1 MTAFEATSYD
11 LPLKVVYRWAKGEHT
26 SRAGVILRCRLKD
39 GAEGWGEVAF
49 GPHVEINGAAISR
62 EVLEIVRGLDPESED
77 FLEQVDSRGPHNRVR
92 CAIATAWFSARAT
105 SAGQPLNRY
114 LAGGTRDVPPM
125 QVPINGLVGERD
137 VTAAIAQAED
147 YVRQGMTTLK
157 IKCFADVAHDLD
169 RVRALREAFPDVT
182 FRLDPNDAWK
192 TLDDALRNMDAF
204 APFGIDYVEDPIDT
218 GNVSIGEMAK
228 ICRSGAIL
236 TAWDNPVETLEN
248 MHRLVEAGAVNVF
261 IFKMPRAGGPDRFL
275 EMADFAAASGI
286 RCVNTGPLETA
297 IGTLAGLHVTS
308 LLAQPVS
315 HSGFSL
321 SGHYARD
328 LAVVPPVVGG
338 IRSLP
343 DNPGLGVV
351 PDFA

>member
-1 MTAFEATSYD
+1 MTAFEATPYD

-26 SRAGVILRCRLKD
+26 SRAGIILRCRLKD

-49 GPHVEINGAAISR
+49 GPHVEIDGAKMAQ
-62 EVLEIVRGLDPESED
+62 ELMDIVRDLDPESGD
-77 FLEQVDSRGPHNRVR
+77 FLERVDSREPHNRMR
-92 CAIATAWFSARAT
+92 CAIATAWFSAQAA

-114 LAGGTRDVPPM
+114 LAGANRDIPPM
-125 QVPINGLVGERD
+125 QVPVNGLVGERD
-137 VTAAIAQAED
+137 VAAAIAQAAG
-147 YVRQGMTTLK
+147 YARQGMTTLK
-157 IKCFADVAHDLD
+157 IKCFADVAHDLE
-169 RVRALREAFPDVT
+169 RVRALREAFSDFT

-192 TLDDALRNMDAF
+192 TLHDALRNMESF

-218 GNVSIGEMAK
+218 GTVSIGEMAE

-248 MHRLVEAGAVNVF
+248 MRRLVEAEAVNVF

-297 IGTLAGLHVTS
+297 IGTLAGLHVAS
-308 LLAQPVS
+308 LLPQPIS
-315 HSGFSL
+315 HAAYSL
-321 SGHYARD
+321 SGHYARAV
-328 LAVVPPVVGG
+328 AVVPPVVCG

-343 DNPGLGVV
+343 DIPGLGISPNVG
-351 PDFA
+351 

>member
-1 MTAFEATSYD
+1 MTAFEATPYD

-26 SRAGVILRCRLKD
+26 SRAGIILRCRLND

-49 GPHVEINGAAISR
+49 GPHVEINGAEMAR
-62 EVLEIVRGLDPESED
+62 ELLGIVRDLDPESDD
-77 FLEQVDSRGPHNRVR
+77 FLEQVDSRKPHNRIR

-114 LAGGTRDVPPM
+114 LAGEKRDVPPM

-137 VTAAIAQAED
+137 IDAAVAQAEG

-169 RVRALREAFPDVT
+169 RVRALREAFPSLT

-218 GNVSIGEMAK
+218 GNVSIGDMAA
-228 ICRSGAIL
+228 IRQSGAIL
-236 TAWDNPVETLEN
+236 TAWDNPVETLDD
-248 MHRLVEAGAVNVF
+248 MRRLVEADAVNVF
-261 IFKMPRAGGPDRFL
+261 IFKTPRAGGPDRFI
-275 EMADFAAASGI
+275 EMADFASASGI

-297 IGTLAGLHVTS
+297 VGTLAGLHVTS
-308 LLAQPVS
+308 LMPQPVS
-315 HSGFSL
+315 HAGFSL
-321 SGHYARD
+321 SGHYERD
-328 LAVVPPVVGG
+328 LAEVPPVIDG
-338 IRSLP
+338 IRHLP
-343 DNPGLGVV
+343 DVPGLGVV
-351 PDFA
+351 PDLG